1 MSPGTTHRGDR
12 RPPPASASAARS
24 HLAKPPQGKQRVF
37 LVALHADEQLQT
49 GNASASCTSRLTPAH
64 PWLLPIARMGGPG
77 EPQRLMERGQP
88 APSIPSAAIPM
99 ETLFRFGGGRGE
111 LLSQKPCPQDPL
123 GFFPRATGWDLRR
136 CPMANRT
143 GPLARQ
149 QAFPLCA
156 VKDEDAAATSCS
168 FPGQAK
174 PPGTPRTPGTTSA
187 SG

>member
-12 RPPPASASAARS
+12 CPPPASASAARS

-99 ETLFRFGGGRGE
+99 ETLFRFGGGGGN
-111 LLSQKPCPQDPL
+111 C
-123 GFFPRATGWDLRR
+123 FPKS
-136 CPMANRT
+136 P
-143 GPLARQ
+143 
-149 QAFPLCA
+149 
-156 VKDEDAAATSCS
+156 V
-168 FPGQAK
+168 
-174 PPGTPRTPGTTSA
+174 PRTHWVSSQELPAGTCAGAPWQIVPVLWHGNRPFPSVQ
-187 SG
+187 